1 MLTKESKYRILE
13 NFYGLDY
20 ALFGKPVNEVK
31 VCCPFFTE
39 EYTSAKGALLSALIE
54 IYEITKHSPKV
65 INEQLSGEVLKKMA
79 KRSAKIAREN
89 SEKLV
94 TSKAGRND
102 IKKSLRE
109 SISHTKDKKVNIE
122 KAVQEHIRRKA
133 YSLAVDHLL
142 LGRTINETKN
152 FEVLDTWKGK
162 VIGEAYKTLR
172 DNLVEHAMTILE
184 NVTPK

>member
-1 MLTKESKYRILE
+1 M
-13 NFYGLDY
+13 N
-20 ALFGKPVNEVK
+20 NE
-31 VCCPFFTE
+31 
-39 EYTSAKGALLSALIE
+39 
-54 IYEITKHSPKV
+54 
-65 INEQLSGEVLKKMA
+65 
-79 KRSAKIAREN
+79 
-89 SEKLV
+89 
-94 TSKAGRND
+94 
-102 IKKSLRE
+102 E